1 MFGLGS
7 EAIQEVSAGFMEA
20 LGKDFVLKRMSL
32 KLEYRLRT
40 NFNSLISKLGV

>member
-20 LGKDFVLKRMSL
+20 LGEGFRSEKDEFEVRIQAPHK
-32 KLEYRLRT
+32 
-40 NFNSLISKLGV
+40 F